1 MNFFFTFAP
10 QLSQESTVVVHLL
23 SCSYVSVAEHRA
35 RITPNSQK
43 KVGKMRVILETADM
57 AALREIVKNSE
68 CVQMDNTPTS
78 LSFRVDYGKRHDI
91 MMAFVKM
98 VSDGL
103 VDDTEKNLVRW
114 LSETTNMGSY
124 ESVRQLYYRCQRE
137 YVRK

>member
-1 MNFFFTFAP
+1 
-10 QLSQESTVVVHLL
+10 
-23 SCSYVSVAEHRA
+23 
-35 RITPNSQK
+35 
-43 KVGKMRVILETADM
+43 MRVILETADV

-68 CVQMDNTPTS
+68 SIQVEHTS
-78 LSFRVDYGKRHDI
+78 TALSFRVDYGKRHDI

-98 VSDGL
+98 VSCGL
-103 VDDTEKNLVRW
+103 VDETEKNLIRW

>member
-1 MNFFFTFAP
+1 
-10 QLSQESTVVVHLL
+10 
-23 SCSYVSVAEHRA
+23 
-35 RITPNSQK
+35 
-43 KVGKMRVILETADM
+43 MRVILETADV

-68 CVQMDNTPTS
+68 SIQVERTS
-78 LSFRVDYGKRHDI
+78 TALSFRVDYGKRHDI

-98 VSDGL
+98 VSSGL
-103 VDDTEKNLVRW
+103 VDDTEKNLIRW

>member
-1 MNFFFTFAP
+1 
-10 QLSQESTVVVHLL
+10 
-23 SCSYVSVAEHRA
+23 
-35 RITPNSQK
+35 
-43 KVGKMRVILETADM
+43 MRVILETADM

-98 VSDGL
+98 VSCGL
-103 VDDTEKNLVRW
+103 VDDTEKNLIRW